1 MAPETL
7 DTQYMN
13 YMSMI
18 WKVLLLIVKEIVHQ
32 VHVDVIMNNTYCID
46 YLD

>member
-13 YMSMI
+13 HTSMI
-18 WKVLLLIVKEIVHQ
+18 WKVLLLTVKEIVHQ
-32 VHVDVIMNNTYCID
+32 VNVDVITNNTYCID
-46 YLD
+46 YQD